1 MLLHLSQHADR
12 YWKPAELKA
21 AIPLELEVSEIHRQL
36 KILVASDLID
46 RGTADVDFRGLQD
59 GTLNLI
65 VRNRFEE
72 ELYDVKPN
80 LTQEF
85 QDKIEELTKKTRF
98 LQGSLNYYAEL
109 YAEYLLATAF
119 RSHPRLVLTDYFPDA
134 SETSE
139 LNFSRVKERVPIQRE
154 DGKILNIDVVAESAC
169 GRTVL
174 VEVKKRQI
182 KTGLKMVEDF
192 QEKVEIYGKLFPAQP
207 ILSAFLS
214 LGDFTQEAKTYC
226 ETHGIATASQLAG
239 F

>member
-1 MLLHLSQHADR
+1 M
-12 YWKPAELKA
+12 
-21 AIPLELEVSEIHRQL
+21 
-36 KILVASDLID
+36 ASDLID

-65 VRNRFEE
+65 VRHRFEKE
-72 ELYDVKPN
+72 FYKVVPN
-80 LTQEF
+80 MTQEF
-85 QDKIEELTKKTRF
+85 QDKIEELTKKTHS
-98 LQGSLNYYAEL
+98 LQGSLNYYAGL

-119 RSHPRLVLTDYFPDA
+119 RAHPRLMLTDYFPDA

-139 LNFSRVKERVPIQRE
+139 LNLSQVLVRVPIQRE
-154 DGKILNIDVVAESAC
+154 DGKILNLDVVAESAC

-192 QEKVEIYGKLFPAQP
+192 QEKVDIYGKLFPAQP